1 MNIYDPVGIALGLEP
16 MYIEYIIPKFSS
28 SIPPW
33 NKGVKGMPSSKKGI
47 KYGKQK
53 HPKQKLSE
61 EHRNKLKGANTKLKE
76 YASNRP
82 IEHIEKIRKAA
93 TQQTKCIYCSKVA
106 AQVSI
111 ARWHNENC
119 KHKQV

>member
-1 MNIYDPVGIALGLEP
+1 MVIYDPISIALGLSP
-16 MYIEYIIPKFSS
+16 MHMEFVIPEFSS

-33 NKGVKGMPSSKKGI
+33 NKGVKGIPSSKKGI

-53 HPKQKLSE
+53 FPKKELSE
-61 EHRNKLKGANTKLKE
+61 EHRNKLKGSNLKLKE

-82 IEHIEKIRKAA
+82 IEHTEKIRKAA

-119 KHKQV
+119 KHKHI